1 MIISGNHSLLS
12 FELFKNIQRTYSWMK
27 YYNSEIES
35 RDNEKSKEKTL
46 LRVLLDDVTK

>member
-1 MIISGNHSLLS
+1 MWDAIILSGNHSLLS

-35 RDNEKSKEKTL
+35 RDNEKSKKRL
-46 LRVLLDDVTK
+46 Y